1 MTFSAAISPM
11 LSRPSSYADQIL
23 KTPSMRGYVQVTE
36 VTEQTA
42 APTTGVDSAAF
53 PVLDATQSE
62 QAKRGQFQYVASPG
76 EGMTK
81 MQVCTSS
88 YVPPTTQGGS
98 DGVPAVWSPVA
109 RALKVTL
116 FENDSYVPDDD
127 STRSYRFYAA
137 VDAPGAYRWRRGP
150 GSPAALVLD
159 PQLFGLFAQAD
170 DWDRVDSSAIEA
182 LTSTARW

>member
-1 MTFSAAISPM
+1 MTFSAAIASM
-11 LSRPSSYADQIL
+11 ISRPSAYASQIL

-42 APTTGVDSAAF
+42 ASVDSAAF
-53 PVLDATQSE
+53 PTSPT
-62 QAKRGQFQYVASPG
+62 AKQGQFRYVDSPG

-81 MQVCTSS
+81 MQVCTAAGA
-88 YVPPTTQGGS
+88 PP
-98 DGVPAVWSPVA
+98 VWSPVG

-116 FENDSYVPDDD
+116 VENDDYEDDD
-127 STRSYRFYAA
+127 ATPAYSFYAV
-137 VDAPGAYRWRRGP
+137 VDLSGRYWWAYP
-150 GSPAALVLD
+150 SQVPFALD
-159 PQLFGLFAQAD
+159 AQLFGLVAQAD

>member
-11 LSRPSSYADQIL
+11 ISRPSSYASQIL
-23 KTPSMRGYVQVTE
+23 KTPSMRGYAQVTE
-36 VTEQTA
+36 VTEATA
-42 APTTGVDSAAF
+42 AGVDAVAF

-62 QAKRGQFQYVASPG
+62 QAKRGQFRYVKSPA

-116 FENDSYVPDDD
+116 VENNNYAPDATGEVDVF
-127 STRSYRFYAA
+127 SFYAV
-137 VDAPGAYRWRRGP
+137 VDLTGAYWWAYP
-150 GSPAALVLD
+150 SQTPFDLD
-159 PQLFGLFAQAD
+159 PQLFGLVAQAD

>member
-11 LSRPSSYADQIL
+11 ISRPASYASQIL
-23 KTPSMRGYVQVTE
+23 KTPSMRGYVQVAE
-36 VTEQTA
+36 VTEETA
-42 APTTGVDSAAF
+42 AGVDTGAF

-62 QAKRGQFQYVASPG
+62 QAKRGQFRYVESPG

-88 YVPPTTQGGS
+88 YVPPTMPGGS

-109 RALKVTL
+109 RALKATL
-116 FENDSYVPDDD
+116 VENDDYDDED
-127 STRSYRFYAA
+127 ATPAYSFYAV
-137 VDAPGAYRWRRGP
+137 VDLSGKYWWAYP
-150 GSPAALVLD
+150 SQTPFVLD

>member
-1 MTFSAAISPM
+1 MTFSAAISSM

-23 KTPSMRGYVQVTE
+23 KTPSMRGYVQVAE
-36 VTEQTA
+36 VTEETA
-42 APTTGVDSAAF
+42 AGADAGAF
-53 PVLDATQSE
+53 PVLDETQSE
-62 QAKRGQFQYVASPG
+62 QAGRGQFRYAASPG

-88 YVPPTTQGGS
+88 YVPPTTPGGS

-116 FENDSYVPDDD
+116 VENNTYAPDATTEGDVF
-127 STRSYRFYAA
+127 SFYAV
-137 VDAPGAYRWRRGP
+137 VDLAGAYWWAYPSQTRFW
-150 GSPAALVLD
+150 LD
-159 PQLFGLFAQAD
+159 PQLFGLVAQAN

>member
-11 LSRPSSYADQIL
+11 ISRPSSYASQIL
-23 KTPSMRGYVQVTE
+23 KTPSMRGYAKVDE
-36 VTEQTA
+36 VTEATA
-42 APTTGVDSAAF
+42 AGVDSGAF

-62 QAKRGQFQYVASPG
+62 RAKRGQLRFVESPG

-88 YVPPTTQGGS
+88 YIPPTTPGGS

-109 RALKVTL
+109 RALKATL
-116 FENDSYVPDDD
+116 LENDDYDDGDGDATPSY
-127 STRSYRFYAA
+127 SFYAA
-137 VDAPGAYRWRRGP
+137 VDSSGKYWWAYP
-150 GSPAALVLD
+150 SSTPFVLD
-159 PQLFGLFAQAD
+159 PQLFGLVAQAD